1 LLILSKNFHFSKLLL
16 ILSKIVY
23 VVKRKI
29 LIVLI
34 VLIAVFTTNA
44 QQINIEL
51 YEQFNGRYDFTFV
64 GNTLNMEPNGF
75 TGPPTNPVFSVCDI
89 LTSSSADLNLTAD
102 DNIVAAYLYWAG
114 SGTGDYEVKLNGQDI
129 VAERT
134 FPVSV
139 TNTDGNT
146 RPYFS
151 AFADVTALVLAT
163 GNTTYTL
170 SDLDLTSI
178 INQSTTP
185 QQNLYCS
192 IGTNFGGWA
201 LVVIY
206 KNGNLPLNQL
216 NIYDGLQFVPSFI
229 NITLPSLNV
238 IDNIGAKIGFV
249 AWEGEENISVNE
261 TLTINGNILSNALN
275 PADNAFNN
283 TNSITGSDELWN
295 MDLDIYDI
303 QNFIQIG
310 DETAEIEL
318 TSNQDFV
325 MVNVV
330 VTKLN
335 SQLPDATITAQNVQ
349 GECNSR
355 VITVDYTV
363 SNINSTDPL
372 PAGTPIAIYLNGDL
386 IATAQ
391 TVNELPIDGSEN
403 GTVTLTI
410 PDDVPLDF
418 ELLFAV
424 DDMGDSTGGIVTETN
439 EANNTFILNVSL
451 PASPPLQQPADVTA
465 CDTGNGTGIFDFS
478 AYETSLRNNPTD
490 VVTFYTSQANA
501 ETETDPITNPDSYTS
516 ISNPQQI
523 FVRLE
528 DEDGCFTIGSFN
540 LIAVDCMFP
549 DATIVLGNI
558 ERTCNS
564 RVITVQYT
572 VNNFNSQDILPAATP
587 ISIYADGIFIEY
599 TETLLPLP
607 IGGSESGFITITIP
621 NDIPF
626 DFELTFVV
634 DDTGDGTGIVV
645 EMEENNNTDV
655 TDFSLIVSPVL
666 QQPQDIIACNQGLG
680 VGTFDFSHYE
690 EELKN
695 NPADVVTFYTTL
707 ENAQQDV
714 DPIFNTADFVSTS
727 DPQQIFVRLFD
738 GNCFTVGSF
747 FLHTKKCPPT
757 TYNYVTP
764 NGDGK
769 NDSFF
774 VEGLRNIFTNFKMN
788 IYNRWGNLVWTG
800 DHSKED
806 WNGIATVNKVGP
818 EGNEVPVGT
827 YYFVLELNDPEYPEP
842 IVGWVYV
849 TE

>member
-1 LLILSKNFHFSKLLL
+1 
-16 ILSKIVY
+16 
-23 VVKRKI
+23 
-29 LIVLI
+29 
-34 VLIAVFTTNA
+34 
-44 QQINIEL
+44 
-51 YEQFNGRYDFTFV
+51 
-64 GNTLNMEPNGF
+64 
-75 TGPPTNPVFSVCDI
+75 
-89 LTSSSADLNLTAD
+89 
-102 DNIVAAYLYWAG
+102 
-114 SGTGDYEVKLNGQDI
+114 
-129 VAERT
+129 
-134 FPVSV
+134 
-139 TNTDGNT
+139 
-146 RPYFS
+146 
-151 AFADVTALVLAT
+151 
-163 GNTTYTL
+163 
-170 SDLDLTSI
+170 
-178 INQSTTP
+178 
-185 QQNLYCS
+185 
-192 IGTNFGGWA
+192 
-201 LVVIY
+201 
-206 KNGNLPLNQL
+206 
-216 NIYDGLQFVPSFI
+216 VPSFI

-418 ELLFAV
+418 ELLFVV

-738 GNCFTVGSF
+738 GNCFTVG
-747 FLHTKKCPPT
+747 FLLPPYKKMPA
-757 TYNYVTP
+757 YN
-764 NGDGK
+764 
-769 NDSFF
+769 
-774 VEGLRNIFTNFKMN
+774 L
-788 IYNRWGNLVWTG
+788 
-800 DHSKED
+800 
-806 WNGIATVNKVGP
+806 
-818 EGNEVPVGT
+818 
-827 YYFVLELNDPEYPEP
+827 
-842 IVGWVYV
+842 
-849 TE
+849 